1 MPSKKGRS
9 VSNSGRSHA
18 QKDSLH
24 PYWQS
29 QVFQP
34 RLHLE
39 IKNALIWRESM
50 AKTYPNLINGK
61 MVETSDTLD
70 VVNPATEE
78 VIGLVPACGAAEL
91 DSAVAAAR
99 AAFGPWSK
107 TPIEDRRNYIR
118 GVAKAISDNSD
129 ELFRL
134 LTSEQGK
141 PHEQAK
147 QEIMGAA
154 YMTATQAD
162 LDLDDEMVQDDEKE
176 SIRTRRVPVGVVGGI
191 VPWNFPVSMAVQ
203 KIVPAML
210 SGCTIILKPSPFTP
224 LTTLRIAELIADVVP
239 AGVVNIIT
247 GEDSLGPLITS
258 HPDIDKIT
266 FTGSTATGKKIMEG
280 ASADLKRITLELGGN
295 DASIVM
301 PDADPKKVAE
311 QLFWS
316 SFMNAGQ
323 ICIAAKRVYIHE
335 DIYDE
340 LSAAIAEYA
349 KNVKVGDGSEQGTG
363 VGPIQNKKQ
372 YERVLELIEDAKD
385 KGYKFLTGGDT
396 DPSGTGY
403 FVPLT
408 ILDNPPEDARIVA
421 EEQFGPVMPL
431 MKFSTEEEVIERA
444 NNSDYG
450 LAGAVWTGDADKG
463 VEIAE
468 QLETGT
474 VWINQ
479 FLKLTPHTPFAGHK
493 QSGFGAEYGK
503 EGLLEFTYPQV
514 IMVNKANTPA

>member
-1 MPSKKGRS
+1 MVTQYK
-9 VSNSGRSHA
+9 
-18 QKDSLH
+18 
-24 PYWQS
+24 
-29 QVFQP
+29 
-34 RLHLE
+34 
-39 IKNALIWRESM
+39 
-50 AKTYPNLINGK
+50 NLINGE
-61 MVETSDTLD
+61 MVDTGEWLD
-70 VVNPATEE
+70 VINPATEE
-78 VIGLVPACGAAEL
+78 VIGQVPACGASEL
-91 DSAVAAAR
+91 DTAVSAAR
-99 AAFGPWSK
+99 AAFKTWKK
-107 TPIEDRRNYIR
+107 TPIEERRAAIM
-118 GVAKAISDNSD
+118 AISGAIKENAE
-129 ELFRL
+129 ELYRL

-141 PHEQAK
+141 PHDQAK
-147 QEIMGAA
+147 GEIYGAA
-154 YMTATQAD
+154 GISAAQST
-162 LDLDDEMVQDDEKE
+162 LELEEEIIQDDETRL
-176 SIRTRRVPVGVVGGI
+176 SRHRRVPVGVVGGI
-191 VPWNFPVSMAVQ
+191 VPWNFPVMMAIQ

-224 LTTLRIAELIADVVP
+224 LTTLKIAELIADKVP

-247 GEDSLGPLITS
+247 GEDDLGPMITQ

-316 SFMNAGQ
+316 SFSNAGQ

-340 LSAAIAEYA
+340 LSQAIADYA
-349 KNVKVGDGSEQGTG
+349 KNVKVGDGAQQGTG

-372 YERVLELIEDAKD
+372 YDRVLELIEDAKD
-385 KGYKFLTGGDT
+385 NGYKFLLGGDT

-431 MKFSTEEEVIERA
+431 MKFSSEEEVIAKA
-444 NNSDYG
+444 NASDYG
-450 LAGAVWTGDADKG
+450 LAGAVWTGNPDKG

-474 VWINQ
+474 VWVNE
-479 FLKLTPHTPFAGHK
+479 FLHLSPFAPFGGHK

-503 EGLLEFTYPQV
+503 EGLKEFTYPQV
-514 IMVNKANTPA
+514 ITVKKDNVPA

>member
-1 MPSKKGRS
+1 
-9 VSNSGRSHA
+9 
-18 QKDSLH
+18 
-24 PYWQS
+24 
-29 QVFQP
+29 
-34 RLHLE
+34 
-39 IKNALIWRESM
+39 M
-50 AKTYPNLINGK
+50 AKQYRNLIGGE
-61 MVETSDTLD
+61 MIETGEWLD
-70 VVNPATEE
+70 VVNPASED
-78 VIGLVPACGAAEL
+78 VIGQVPACGQGEL
-91 DSAVAAAR
+91 DRAVAAAR
-99 AAFGPWSK
+99 AAFK
-107 TPIEDRRNYIR
+107 TWRKTSLDERREAI
-118 GVAKAISDNSD
+118 KAIAGAIKENGE

-141 PHEQAK
+141 PHAQAQ
-147 QEIMGAA
+147 QEIYGAA
-154 YMTATQAD
+154 GMASAQST
-162 LDLDDEMVQDDEKE
+162 LELEDEISEDSD
-176 SIRTRRVPVGVVGGI
+176 SRLSRTRRVPVGVVGGI
-191 VPWNFPVSMAVQ
+191 VPWNFPVMMAIQ

-224 LTTLRIAELIADVVP
+224 LTTLRIAELIADKVP

-247 GEDSLGPLITS
+247 GEDSLGPLITA

-295 DASIVM
+295 DASIVL

-316 SFMNAGQ
+316 TFSNAGQ
-323 ICIAAKRVYIHE
+323 ICIAAKRIYIHE

-340 LSAAIAEYA
+340 LSAALVEYA
-349 KNVKVGDGSEQGTG
+349 KNVKVGDGAQQGTG

-372 YERVLELIEDAKD
+372 YDRVLDLIQDAKD
-385 KGYKFLTGGDT
+385 KGYKFLLGGDE

-431 MKFSTEEEVIERA
+431 MKFSTEDEVIAKA
-444 NNSDYG
+444 NNSEYG
-450 LAGAVWTGDADKG
+450 LAGAVWTANPDKG

-474 VWINQ
+474 VWVNE
-479 FLKLTPHTPFAGHK
+479 FLHLSPFAPFGGHK

-503 EGLLEFTYPQV
+503 EGLKEFTYPQV
-514 IMVNKANTPA
+514 ITVKKDNVPA

>member
-1 MPSKKGRS
+1 
-9 VSNSGRSHA
+9 
-18 QKDSLH
+18 
-24 PYWQS
+24 
-29 QVFQP
+29 
-34 RLHLE
+34 
-39 IKNALIWRESM
+39 M
-50 AKTYPNLINGK
+50 AKQYKNLINGK
-61 MVETSDTLD
+61 MIDNGEWLD

-78 VIGLVPACGAAEL
+78 VIGQVPACGQAEL
-91 DSAVAAAR
+91 DAAVSAAR
-99 AAFGPWSK
+99 AAFK
-107 TPIEDRRNYIR
+107 TWKKTSFDERRTAIR
-118 GVAKAISDNSD
+118 AIGKAISDNTD

-134 LTSEQGK
+134 LTAEQGK
-141 PHEQAK
+141 PHQQA
-147 QEIMGAA
+147 QGEIMGAA
-154 YMTATQAD
+154 YMVNAQAD
-162 LDLDDEMVQDDEKE
+162 LDLEDELNIDNEKE

-210 SGCTIILKPSPFTP
+210 SGCTIVLKPSPFTP
-224 LTTLRIAELIADVVP
+224 LATLRIAELIADAAP
-239 AGVVNIIT
+239 PGVVNIIT
-247 GEDSLGPLITS
+247 GEDSLGPLITA

-311 QLFWS
+311 QLFWA
-316 SFMNAGQ
+316 SFTNAGQ

-340 LSAAIAEYA
+340 LSAAIAEVA
-349 KNVKVGDGSEQGTG
+349 KNVTVGDGSEQGTG

-372 YERVLELIEDAKD
+372 YDRVVELIEDAKD
-385 KGYKFLTGGDT
+385 KGYKFLTGGDV

-431 MKFSTEEEVIERA
+431 MKFSTEEEVIARA
-444 NNSDYG
+444 NDSDYG
-450 LAGAVWTGDADKG
+450 LAGAVWTADEDKG

-474 VWINQ
+474 VWVNQ

-514 IMVNKANTPA
+514 IMVNKQNVPA